1 MTLVQL
7 KAAIDVRIQEMK
19 EYQGSEK
26 KALLWVLDLIDTT
39 EQYEEEDRAKEKHSL
54 INLLDSRS

>member
-26 KALLWVLDLIDTT
+26 KALLWVLNLIDTT
-39 EQYEEEDRAKEKHSL
+39 EKYEEEDREKANGSL
-54 INLLDSRS
+54 FNMLNNRS

>member
-26 KALLWVLDLIDTT
+26 KALLWVLNLIDTT
-39 EQYEEEDRAKEKHSL
+39 ERYEEEEKTKESKYM
-54 INLLDSRS
+54 IGLLDNR

>member
-7 KAAIDVRIQEMK
+7 KAAIDVRLKEMK

-39 EQYEEEDRAKEKHSL
+39 ERYEDEENAKPKHSL
-54 INLLDSRS
+54 INLLDNR

>member
-26 KALLWVLDLIDTT
+26 KALLWVLNLINTT
-39 EQYEEEDRAKEKHSL
+39 EQYEEEDRAKEKHSV
-54 INLLDSRS
+54 INILNNR

>member
-7 KAAIDVRIQEMK
+7 KAAIDVRLKEMK

-39 EQYEEEDRAKEKHSL
+39 ERYEDEDRAKDKHSL
-54 INLLDSRS
+54 INL

>member
-26 KALLWVLDLIDTT
+26 KALLWVLNLIDTT
-39 EQYEEEDRAKEKHSL
+39 ERYEDEERAKEKPPLISL
-54 INLLDSRS
+54 LENR

>member
-26 KALLWVLDLIDTT
+26 KALLWVLNLINTT
-39 EQYEEEDRAKEKHSL
+39 EQYEEEDRAKEKQYL
-54 INLLDSRS
+54 MNMLDSRS

>member
-26 KALLWVLDLIDTT
+26 KALLWVLKLIDTT
-39 EQYEEEDRAKEKHSL
+39 EQYENEARAKEKHSL
-54 INLLDSRS
+54 INLLDNR

>member
-26 KALLWVLDLIDTT
+26 KALLWVLNLIDTT
-39 EQYEEEDRAKEKHSL
+39 ERYEEEERAKEKPPLISL
-54 INLLDSRS
+54 LENR

>member
-26 KALLWVLDLIDTT
+26 KALLWVLNLIDTT
-39 EQYEEEDRAKEKHSL
+39 EQYENEARSKEKQTL
-54 INLLDSRS
+54 INLLDDRS

>member
-7 KAAIDVRIQEMK
+7 KAAIDVRLKEMK

-39 EQYEEEDRAKEKHSL
+39 ERYEDEDRAKENHSL
-54 INLLDSRS
+54 INLLDNR

>member
-7 KAAIDVRIQEMK
+7 KAAIDVRLKEMK

-26 KALLWVLDLIDTT
+26 KALLWILDLIDTT
-39 EQYEEEDRAKEKHSL
+39 ERYEEEEKAKESKYM
-54 INLLDSRS
+54 IGLLDNRS

>member
-19 EYQGSEK
+19 EYQGGEK
-26 KALLWVLDLIDTT
+26 KALLWVLNLIDTT
-39 EQYEEEDRAKEKHSL
+39 ERYEDEERAKEKPPLISL
-54 INLLDSRS
+54 LENR

>member
-7 KAAIDVRIQEMK
+7 KAAIDVRLKEMK

-54 INLLDSRS
+54 ISLLDSRS

>member
-19 EYQGSEK
+19 EYQASEK
-26 KALLWVLDLIDTT
+26 KALLWVLNLICTT
-39 EQYEEEDRAKEKHSL
+39 ERYEEDEKVREKNAL
-54 INLLDSRS
+54 MNRVDNRS

>member
-26 KALLWVLDLIDTT
+26 KALLWVLNLIDTT
-39 EQYEEEDRAKEKHSL
+39 EQYENEARAQEKHSL
-54 INLLDSRS
+54 INLLDNRS

>member
-26 KALLWVLDLIDTT
+26 KALLWVLNLIDTT

-54 INLLDSRS
+54 INMLNNR

>member
-26 KALLWVLDLIDTT
+26 KALLWVLNLICTT
-39 EQYEEEDRAKEKHSL
+39 ERYEEDEKVREKNSL
-54 INLLDSRS
+54 MNRVDNRS

>member
-7 KAAIDVRIQEMK
+7 KAAIDVRLKEMK

>member
-26 KALLWVLDLIDTT
+26 KALLWVLNLIDTT
-39 EQYEEEDRAKEKHSL
+39 ERYEEEERAKEKPPLISL
-54 INLLDSRS
+54 LENRS

>member
-7 KAAIDVRIQEMK
+7 KAAIDVRIREMK

-26 KALLWVLDLIDTT
+26 KALLWVLNLINTT
-39 EQYEEEDRAKEKHSL
+39 EQYEEEDRAKEKHSV
-54 INLLDSRS
+54 INILNNR

>member
-26 KALLWVLDLIDTT
+26 KALLWVLNLIDTT
-39 EQYEEEDRAKEKHSL
+39 EQYEEEERAKERHSV
-54 INLLDSRS
+54 INVLNNR

>member
-26 KALLWVLDLIDTT
+26 KALLWVLNLIDTT
-39 EQYEEEDRAKEKHSL
+39 ERYEDEERAKEKPPL
-54 INLLDSRS
+54 ISLLDNRS

>member
-26 KALLWVLDLIDTT
+26 KALLWVLNLIDTT
-39 EQYEEEDRAKEKHSL
+39 EKYEEEDRAKEKPPL
-54 INLLDSRS
+54 ISLLDNRS